1 MKWLKRLFLSAAG
14 LFLIALSALLVID
27 NATPV
32 PLRLLTWET
41 SPAPVFV
48 WLLAAFS
55 LGLLAGSALGLVS
68 RLRRRGGRDQP
79 QPET

>member
-41 SPAPVFV
+41 PPAPVFV

-55 LGLLAGSALGLVS
+55 LGLLAGGALGLVS

-79 QPET
+79 PAET